1 MKLRTYLLGCQDANT
16 AAGNSRFI
24 AFRRF
29 ATGIGLRRSNAA
41 TCASAWTPA
50 SVLPEARHT
59 NGFPLYLGDYL
70 LDALLDRGQAR
81 LHLPSVEVRP
91 VVGESN
97 ADPAHLRLGGWS
109 RAGLLDRHAV
119 AAKRTIL
126 GSVRNRLQGRE
137 RYTLYSDVHS
147 PAAPVDDRTGRSY
160 IDAARAKEVD
170 YLSGAAA
177 GRDDILDDN
186 GHLVLA
192 ERESTP
198 QAHSGLRITFGEQES
213 STERARHLVPDDDA
227 AQGRRNNHSR
237 FQSRYRRAN
246 SRRQFP
252 PQPFGNRWVLEYQ
265 CTLQIFGA
273 VETAGEPEVPAKIC
287 AGLLKQ
293 VESARRNVVHC
304 RSIYHRPSRPLVRP
318 RLKPSHFRTYSD
330 AIELP

>member
-1 MKLRTYLLGCQDANT
+1 MRTLH
-16 AAGNSRFI
+16 GNSRFI

-29 ATGIGLRRSNAA
+29 ATGMGLSRSNAA

-50 SVLPEARHT
+50 SVLPEAVTRT
-59 NGFPLYLGDYL
+59 GFPSISETTSSN
-70 LDALLDRGQAR
+70 ALLDSGQAR

-109 RAGLLDRHAV
+109 RAGLLHRHAF
-119 AAKRTIL
+119 AAKGTIL
-126 GSVRNRLQGRE
+126 GSVRDRLQGRE

-147 PAAPVDDRTGRSY
+147 PAAPVDDGPRRRY

-170 YLSGAAA
+170 YFSRTSA
-177 GRDDILDDN
+177 GRNDILDDN
-186 GHLVLA
+186 GHLVLT

-213 STERARHLVPDDDA
+213 STERARHLVPDNDA
-227 AQGRRNNHSR
+227 AQGRRNNHGR
-237 FQSRYRRAN
+237 FQSRYSRAN
-246 SRRQFP
+246 SRGQFP

-273 VETAGEPEVPAKIC
+273 VET
-287 AGLLKQ
+287 
-293 VESARRNVVHC
+293 
-304 RSIYHRPSRPLVRP
+304 RS
-318 RLKPSHFRTYSD
+318 
-330 AIELP
+330 